1 MGTVNVKV
9 KKPTTVDF
17 NVALCII
24 PLLLGDRYNF
34 GDVAREGCIDY
45 S

>member
-17 NVALCII
+17 NVVLCII
-24 PLLLGDRYNF
+24 HLLVGDRSNLVML
-34 GDVAREGCIDY
+34 GGKGA
-45 S
+45 